1 MLCISWK
8 CYYRLCWILDLNGFL
23 LRNTILHPPALLPI
37 LSMNAAAG
45 VPYHSSLCRIWWL
58 VTLLNVLYF
67 SIIVLNPLILPT
79 FCQPRMT
86 VDVVSCFIPITSD
99 SHRKEQTFIKC
110 EQTNLILAVSKLE
123 NLLTKLIFQ
132 FYSISPHPSWLFSL
146 YICIIVLSPLRT
158 WFITFTLVWNDIS
171 FLRRWRMLSICV
183 SVVTVSV
190 SITGNVQYGLC
201 CGS

>member
-1 MLCISWK
+1 MFFTEWKDQLGEVWMSDIS
-8 CYYRLCWILDLNGFL
+8 C
-23 LRNTILHPPALLPI
+23 
-37 LSMNAAAG
+37 
-45 VPYHSSLCRIWWL
+45 
-58 VTLLNVLYF
+58 
-67 SIIVLNPLILPT
+67 LIL
-79 FCQPRMT
+79 
-86 VDVVSCFIPITSD
+86 ITPD
-99 SHRKEQTFIKC
+99 FHWEEQTFIKC
-110 EQTNLILAVSKLE
+110 EQTNLISVVSKLE

-146 YICIIVLSPLRT
+146 CICIIVLSPLRT

-201 CGS
+201 LGS